1 MENNTNT
8 EYEDGKKNIQMND
21 DSKKIMS
28 CFSTFLKIF
37 SMVIILFL
45 TMSYISNKY
54 IPGLF
59 MNYIPMFFPFG
70 KTFYK
75 KIKLVSLFH
84 SPLDNYAD
92 QTKFF
97 EEDKEIGDAK
107 YYKLLSFGSS
117 LFNVL
122 KGGIVENPQQYT
134 DIPECK
140 VYLLDDKDLYWYQ
153 KIIVS
158 IFGAIQ
164 MFIGPFLS
172 LFCAFAYIFSGK
184 IGYFLNAVKM
194 RNKMKREQDEDLF
207 ENNESQTNKLLFKSG
222 GSKFSSFFNF
232 LNFIPVDK
240 LSYGSTYFMQKE
252 PTPGKIKYFFLI
264 LFIIIFY
271 SSYRSSTSWFTSII
285 ILIAIFV
292 FYSKYISEPYA
303 DFKSFLNIKAID
315 ENIKDLN
322 EYAEMRDR
330 LKENVLNLMKEHT
343 KKTVKPGASAPP
355 LNNSVKPVASA
366 PPLNNSVK
374 PGASAPPLLSK

>member
-8 EYEDGKKNIQMND
+8 EYEDQNKKIGMND
-21 DSKKIMS
+21 DSNKIMS
-28 CFSTFLKIF
+28 YFSTFLKFF

-70 KTFYK
+70 KIFDWR
-75 KIKLVSLFH
+75 IKLVSIFH
-84 SPLDNYAD
+84 SSLDDYAN
-92 QTKFF
+92 QNKFF
-97 EEDKEIGDAK
+97 IEDNNFDNAK

-122 KGGIVENPQQYT
+122 KGGIIENPQQYS

-140 VYLLDDKDLYWYQ
+140 VYLLDDKKLYWYQ
-153 KIIVS
+153 KVIVS

-164 MFIGPFLS
+164 MFIGPLLS

-207 ENNESQTNKLLFKSG
+207 ENNEIQTDKLLFKSG
-222 GSKFSSFFNF
+222 ESKFTSFFNF

-252 PTPGKIKYFFLI
+252 PTPNKTKYFFLI

-271 SSYRSSTSWFTSII
+271 SLFKNSLNWFVSTI
-285 ILIAIFV
+285 ILIGLFV

-303 DFKSFLNIKAID
+303 DFKSFLNIKATD
-315 ENIKDLN
+315 ENIKNLN

-343 KKTVKPGASAPP
+343 KKTVKPS
-355 LNNSVKPVASA
+355 
-366 PPLNNSVK
+366 
-374 PGASAPPLLSK
+374 ASAPPLLSKY